1 MQKRPPRAARE
12 APMAVACG
20 APKIARMSQPHVVI
34 LGGGF
39 GGLAA
44 ARALRKVPV
53 RVTLVDRQNHHLF
66 QPLLYQVATAAL
78 NPSDIAAPIRHV
90 LRKQKNVTVLL
101 AEATAVDVAARTV
114 VLADGELPYDHLIV
128 ATGATHSYFGHDE
141 WARRAPGLK
150 TLEDA
155 VEIRQRFLLAFEAA
169 EREPDPERRRALLTF
184 VVIGAGP
191 TGVEMAGAMAE
202 IARHTL
208 ASEFRNID
216 PRGARVVLV
225 EGVDRVLPSY
235 APELSASALSE
246 LARRGVEVRLGAR
259 VTGIEDECV
268 HVGDERLGAC
278 TVVWAAGVAG
288 SPLARTLAV
297 PLDRAGRVIVDETLS
312 IPGHPEVFV
321 IGDLAAMTQDG
332 KPIPGV
338 AQGAIQGGHHAA
350 ETIARRLRGE
360 TPRGFVYK
368 DLGSMA
374 TIGRN
379 AAVADVNGTR
389 LTGLL
394 AWWAWLAVHILA
406 LIDFRNRVFV
416 VLSWAW
422 SYLSFGRGA
431 RLITRKVPPTLI
443 THDDD

>member
-1 MQKRPPRAARE
+1 MTR
-12 APMAVACG
+12 
-20 APKIARMSQPHVVI
+20 PHVVI

-44 ARALRKVPV
+44 ARALRDAPV
-53 RVTLVDRQNHHLF
+53 RVTLLDRQNHHLF

-90 LRKQKNVTVLL
+90 LRKQRNVTVLL
-101 AEATAVDVAARTV
+101 ADARAIDTARRAVELV
-114 VLADGELPYDHLIV
+114 DGEVAYDHLIV
-128 ATGATHSYFGHDE
+128 ATGATHSYFGHDD
-141 WARRAPGLK
+141 WASLAPGLK

-208 ASEFRNID
+208 ISEFRAID
-216 PRGARVVLV
+216 PRRARVVLV
-225 EGVDRVLPSY
+225 EGVDRVLPTY
-235 APELSASALSE
+235 APELSASALGE
-246 LARRGVEVRLGAR
+246 LHRRGVEVLLGAR
-259 VTGIEDECV
+259 VTHIEDECV
-268 HVGDERLGAC
+268 HIGDERLPAC

-288 SPLARTLAV
+288 SPLARTLGV
-297 PLDRAGRVIVDETLS
+297 PLDRAGRVIVDETLT

-321 IGDLAAMTQDG
+321 IGDLASVTLDG
-332 KPIPGV
+332 GTVPGV
-338 AQGAIQGGHHAA
+338 AQGAIQGGRHAA
-350 ETIARRLRGE
+350 ETIARRIRGE
-360 TPRGFVYK
+360 TPQAFVYK

-394 AWWAWLAVHILA
+394 AWWAWLAVHIMA

-416 VLSWAW
+416 LLAWAW

-443 THDDD
+443 SREEPGETRVVTDRKARGVSVS

>member
-1 MQKRPPRAARE
+1 MTPDDVKT
-12 APMAVACG
+12 
-20 APKIARMSQPHVVI
+20 PHVVI

-44 ARALRKVPV
+44 ARALRGAPV

-90 LRKQKNVTVLL
+90 LRSQANVTVLL
-101 AEATAVDVAARTV
+101 ADARRVDVARRV
-114 VLADGELPYDHLIV
+114 VELVDGDLAYDHLIV

-141 WARRAPGLK
+141 WAHHAPGLK

-169 EREPDPERRRALLTF
+169 EREPDPARRDALLTF
-184 VVIGAGP
+184 VIIGAGP

-208 ASEFRNID
+208 AAEFHHID
-216 PRGARVVLV
+216 PRKARVVLV
-225 EGVDRVLPSY
+225 EGLDRVLPTY
-235 APELSASALSE
+235 APELSASARSE
-246 LARRGVEVRLGAR
+246 LEKRGVEVRTGVR
-259 VTGIEDECV
+259 VTGIEDEYV
-268 HVGDERLGAC
+268 LLGDVRFPAC

-288 SPLARTLAV
+288 SPLGRTLGV
-297 PLDRAGRVIVDETLS
+297 PVDRAGRVVVETTLGV
-312 IPGHPEVFV
+312 PGHPEVHV
-321 IGDLAAMTQDG
+321 IGDLASVTLDG
-332 KPIPGV
+332 AAVPGV
-338 AQGAIQGGHHAA
+338 AQGAIQGGEHAA
-350 ETIARRLRGE
+350 ENIQRLLRGE
-360 TPRGFVYK
+360 APTTFRYK

-389 LTGLL
+389 LTGFL
-394 AWWAWLAVHILA
+394 AWGAWLAVHIVA
-406 LIDFRNRVFV
+406 LIDFRNRLFV
-416 VLSWAW
+416 MLSWAW
-422 SYLSFGRGA
+422 SYLTLARGA

-443 THDDD
+443 SRDEPDSISPPPPA

>member
-1 MQKRPPRAARE
+1 MAPAR
-12 APMAVACG
+12 G
-20 APKIARMSQPHVVI
+20 APKIARMSPPHVVI

-44 ARALRKVPV
+44 ARALAKAPV

-90 LRKQKNVTVLL
+90 LRKQRNVTVLL
-101 AEATAVDVAARTV
+101 AEAVAVDVRARSVT
-114 VLADGELPYDHLIV
+114 LADGDLPYDHLIV

-208 ASEFRNID
+208 ATEFRNID

-225 EGVDRVLPSY
+225 EGVDRVLPAY
-235 APELSASALSE
+235 APELSASALAE
-246 LARRGVEVRLGAR
+246 LTRRGVEVRLGAR

-268 HVGDERLGAC
+268 RVGDEPIGAC

-288 SPLARTLAV
+288 SPLARTLGV
-297 PLDRAGRVIVDETLS
+297 PLDRAGRVIVDATLS

-332 KPIPGV
+332 SPIPGV
-338 AQGAIQGGHHAA
+338 AQGAIQGGQHAA

-379 AAVADVNGTR
+379 AAVVDVNGTR
-389 LTGLL
+389 LTGVL

-416 VLSWAW
+416 LLSWAW

-443 THDDD
+443 TRDDD

>member
-1 MQKRPPRAARE
+1 MTR
-12 APMAVACG
+12 
-20 APKIARMSQPHVVI
+20 PHVVI

-44 ARALRKVPV
+44 ARALRSVPV
-53 RVTLVDRQNHHLF
+53 RVTLIDRQNHHLF

-90 LRKQKNVTVLL
+90 LRRQRNVTVLL
-101 AEATAVDVAARTV
+101 AEARAVDTARRV
-114 VLADGELPYDHLIV
+114 VELVDGELAYDHLII

-141 WARRAPGLK
+141 WAARAPGLK

-169 EREPDPERRRALLTF
+169 EREPDPDRRKALLTF

-208 ASEFRNID
+208 ASEFRAID
-216 PRGARVVLV
+216 PRSARVVLV

-235 APELSASALSE
+235 APELSASALGE

-259 VTGIEDECV
+259 VTNIEDECV
-268 HVGDERLGAC
+268 HVGDERLPAC

-288 SPLARTLAV
+288 SPIARTLGA
-297 PLDRAGRVIVDETLS
+297 PCDRAGRVIVDASLT

-321 IGDLAAMTQDG
+321 IGDLASVTLDG
-332 KPIPGV
+332 SPVPGV
-338 AQGAIQGGHHAA
+338 AQGAIQGGRHAA
-350 ETIARRLRGE
+350 ETIARRIRGE
-360 TPRGFVYK
+360 TPSAFVYK

-389 LTGLL
+389 LTGVL
-394 AWWAWLAVHILA
+394 AWWAWLAVHIMA
-406 LIDFRNRVFV
+406 LIDFRNRLFV

-443 THDDD
+443 SRDEDP

>member
-1 MQKRPPRAARE
+1 
-12 APMAVACG
+12 MA
-20 APKIARMSQPHVVI
+20 IPHVVI

-44 ARALRKVPV
+44 ARALARAPV
-53 RVTLVDRQNHHLF
+53 RITLIDRQNHHLF

-78 NPSDIAAPIRHV
+78 NPSEIAAPLRNV
-90 LRKQKNVTVLL
+90 LRRQKNVTVLL
-101 AEATAVDVAARTV
+101 AEATRIDVATRTV
-114 VLADGELPYDHLIV
+114 ELVDGDLSYDHLIV
-128 ATGATHSYFGHDE
+128 ATGATHSYFGNDA
-141 WARRAPGLK
+141 WARTAPGLK

-169 EREPDPERRRALLTF
+169 EREPDAARRVALLTF

-202 IARHTL
+202 IARNTL
-208 ASEFRNID
+208 SQDFRNID
-216 PRGARVVLV
+216 PRSARVVLV
-225 EGVDRVLPSY
+225 EGVDRVLQAYSPDLSSS
-235 APELSASALSE
+235 AQQELE
-246 LARRGVEVRLGAR
+246 RRGVEVRTGAR
-259 VTGIEDECV
+259 VTRLDDECV
-268 HVGDERLGAC
+268 YVGAERIPAC

-288 SPLARTLAV
+288 SPLARTLGV
-297 PLDRAGRVIVDETLS
+297 PLDRAGRVLVEATLS

-321 IGDLAAMTQDG
+321 IGDLASLQINGAAV
-332 KPIPGV
+332 PGV
-338 AQGAIQGGHHAA
+338 AQGALQGGRHAA
-350 ETIARRLRGE
+350 AMILRSLRGE
-360 TPRGFVYK
+360 AHSAFEYR

-379 AAVADVNGTR
+379 AAVVDVKGLR

-394 AWWAWLAVHILA
+394 AWGAWLFVHIVA

-416 VLSWAW
+416 LLSWAW

-443 THDDD
+443 SRDDDDEPTSTSRNTDATPA